1 MGRALFIIFIAF
13 LSFGLGDPL
22 TLTMTTGAL
31 WACFG
36 LANLGLYLKY
46 PELFD
51 PAEAEVVQQQP
62 QQA

>member
-13 LSFGLGDPL
+13 LSFGLGNPV
-22 TLTMTTGAL
+22 TLTMTTGLL

-51 PAEAEVVQQQP
+51 PAELETQQP
-62 QQA
+62 SVQSA